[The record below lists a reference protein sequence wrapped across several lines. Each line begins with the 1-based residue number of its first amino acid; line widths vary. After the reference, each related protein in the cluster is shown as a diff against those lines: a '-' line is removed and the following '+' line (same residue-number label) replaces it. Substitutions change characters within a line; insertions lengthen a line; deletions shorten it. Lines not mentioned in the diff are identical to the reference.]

1 MITNK
6 IICNEYLNTNLN
18 YSYFLLG
25 YIGLYFISSYHYSV
39 PHLLFFYPYN
49 CNT

>member
-1 MITNK
+1 MVTNK

-25 YIGLYFISSYHYSV
+25 YIGLYFILYHYSV
-39 PHLLFFYPYN
+39 PHLLFFYLYN